1 MLKTCVIVLQPH
13 PNIAYTSATLCLNRK
28 QSIKLAKKT
37 VFCLPIV
44 HLGKR
49 REALSGSAEL
59 YKKAVVEY
67 LESRGHYVKMDSYVE
82 GTLADCVLSKK
93 GENKEYWLETKATT
107 ISLYEAKFA
116 SQLGKYLAKYLI
128 RSPQNR
134 FGMILAVHDY
144 RKRRIFE
151 SIYDELDE
159 ENIKKLREVIINATD
174 EKVKRTIQEAD
185 FGDIRQF
192 FEDTEVIR
200 ATLQGL
206 QENIEKIR
214 PKPPTMPKLTDARYA
229 AEVLD
234 RYRTNQ
240 PLDEED
246 NLLSNLFALKLP
258 DSIYTAPTEF
268 SSAKEVYMKN
278 PEVIF
283 PIFRL
288 VGGKVYSFHPFS
300 AESALGK
307 TLNVESVKR
316 VRLKEWDTTKDT
328 TNIVLY
334 LVHRRIDELCR
345 KKVLSYDERTE
356 SYFFSDYKPREF
368 PKTVRW
374 KKAGRACTR
383 RVIIPVKRED
393 GTIYYYSHH
402 AVQILVRS
410 LWGEYFIQLVPRRIF
425 SGDCYTPYPG
435 DISDKLNRAYRKSDF
450 TRNRNQL
457 NDVLFWSW
465 HLFSEG
471 SMLIE
476 GYLKPDAMRSRSQA
490 LNVVDQISVL
500 SNKKPNILER
510 EEVGEEEPEE
520 IDMAQIL
527 DSFFEEED

>member
-1 MLKTCVIVLQPH
+1 MAI
-13 PNIAYTSATLCLNRK
+13 NFFARTLSLNHGW
-28 QSIKLAKKT
+28 SIELAKKT
-37 VFCLPIV
+37 VFYLPIV

-59 YKKAVVEY
+59 YKKTVVEY
-67 LESRGHYVKMDSYVE
+67 LESRGYYVKMDSYVE
-82 GTLADCVLSKK
+82 GTLADCVLSRK

-116 SQLGKYLAKYLI
+116 SQLGKYLAEYLI

-134 FGMILAVHDY
+134 FNMILAVHDY
-144 RKRRIFE
+144 RKQRIFK

-159 ENIKKLREVIINATD
+159 TNIRKLREFIINATD
-174 EKVKRTIQEAD
+174 KKVKRTIREAD
-185 FGDIRQF
+185 FGDIKHF
-192 FEDTEVIR
+192 FEDTTVIR
-200 ATLQGL
+200 ATLQGVK
-206 QENIEKIR
+206 ENIEKIH
-214 PKPPTMPKLTDARYA
+214 PKPPTAPKLTDVRYA
-229 AEVLD
+229 ADVLN

-258 DSIYTAPTEF
+258 DSIYMAPTEF
-268 SSAKEVYMKN
+268 SSAKEIYKKN

-288 VGGKVYSFHPFS
+288 ISGKVYSFRPFS
-300 AESALGK
+300 AQTALGK
-307 TLNVESVKR
+307 ILNVESFKKVK
-316 VRLKEWDTTKDT
+316 LKEWDATKDT
-328 TNIVLY
+328 SNIVLY
-334 LVHRRIDELCR
+334 LVYRRIDELCR

-356 SYFFSDYKPREF
+356 SYFFSDYEPREV
-368 PKTVRW
+368 PKKVRW
-374 KKAGRACTR
+374 KKAGRSSTR
-383 RVIIPVKRED
+383 RVIIPVKKE
-393 GTIYYYSHH
+393 GTVYYYAHR

-410 LWGEYFIQLVPRRIF
+410 LWGEYFIQLIPRWIF

-435 DISDKLNRAYRKSDF
+435 DITDKLNRAYRKSNF

-476 GYLKPDAMRSRSQA
+476 SYLKPDTMRSRSQA
-490 LNVVDQISVL
+490 LNVVAQISVL

-510 EEVGEEEPEE
+510 EEAGEEELEE
-520 IDMAQIL
+520 IDTTQIL
-527 DSFFEEED
+527 DSFFLQEED